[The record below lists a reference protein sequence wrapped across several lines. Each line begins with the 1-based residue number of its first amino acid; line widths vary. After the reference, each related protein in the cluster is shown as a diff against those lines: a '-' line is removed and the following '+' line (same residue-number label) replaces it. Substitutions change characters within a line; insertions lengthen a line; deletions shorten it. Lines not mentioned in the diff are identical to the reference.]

1 MSVTVGTP
9 WLSDN
14 WWTSP
19 FNFVPEVRQ
28 QLTLPDRVAFHD
40 VTLRDG
46 EQTPGVVFQK
56 DEKVRIAQLLDD
68 AGIDRIE
75 VAMPAVSAED
85 VEATKTVA
93 QLGLRAE
100 VFAFCRATASDIDLA
115 AECGVDGVIFEVPVG
130 VPRLRFQFPS
140 WTQDDVI
147 QKSIDNIRY
156 ARERG
161 LKIVYF
167 MMDSTRAEPDFLDR
181 LLERVGK
188 EAPPDSVTLVDTA
201 GCLIPQATA
210 WLVKRIHEIT
220 GLPTEIHTHTDLGMG
235 VANSLA
241 AVAAGASVVHGSMGG
256 IGERTGNTPLEEAAV
271 AIATLYGCDM
281 RLQLEKL
288 TTLCRTITEIARFP
302 LAPNKPV
309 VGTRT
314 FTRESGMGV
323 DLVRSQP
330 LGLFCLHPKLVGQE
344 ASYVLGKKSGAPSV
358 AMKLEDLGLNAT
370 KEQSKEILQRVKTLG
385 VKKKGLVTDEEFRAV
400 HAEVAG
406 G

>member
-1 MSVTVGTP
+1 MSVAVETP

-28 QLTLPDRVAFHD
+28 QLTLPDRVAFQ
-40 VTLRDG
+40 TPLPNRDG

-281 RLQLEKL
+281 RLQL
-288 TTLCRTITEIARFP
+288 P

-358 AMKLEDLGLNAT
+358 AMKLEDLALNAT